1 MEIKFNVTGNDRKAL
16 VKAIADISGEAS
28 KYLGAPSFAYQIGD
42 CYTVSK
48 NGDLSVSDS
57 ADKAKVDSLVE
68 ELYRRGF
75 ESETAAAE
83 TENISD
89 NIIELRFPKT
99 DFSETT
105 VDNLRKLI
113 AAKGSLIKEALGIDT
128 LEVKEQES
136 RVGFAWFQKET
147 PHEDL
152 KQYRIFLSALIKMA
166 KEQKRVTAK
175 ETEVT
180 NKKYAFRCFLLRL
193 GFIGAEYKTARK
205 TLLRNFEGSSA
216 FKDGKKKE
224 ATSDTAEALA
234 DERLIL
240 ELNGIYDD
248 AELAEAIED
257 ARLIH
262 ELNAM

>member
-16 VKAIADISGEAS
+16 VKAIADISGQTS
-28 KYLGAPSFAYQIGD
+28 KYLGAPNFAYQIGD
-42 CYTVSK
+42 CYIVSK
-48 NGDLSVSDS
+48 NGDLSVLDE
-57 ADKAKVDSLVE
+57 ADKANVNALVE

-75 ESETAAAE
+75 ESEAAAE
-83 TENISD
+83 SVD
-89 NIIELRFPKT
+89 NEGVIEVQFPRT
-99 DFSETT
+99 GFSETT
-105 VDNLRKLI
+105 VDNLKKLI
-113 AAKGSLIKEALGIDT
+113 ASKGSLIKESLGINT
-128 LEVKEQES
+128 LEVKEYDD
-136 RVGFAWFQKET
+136 RIGFPWFETGMHNENMKEY
-147 PHEDL
+147 HV
-152 KQYRIFLSALIKMA
+152 FLEALIKMA

-224 ATSDTAEALA
+224 ATSDTSEALA

-240 ELNGIYDD
+240 ELNGIDDD

>member
-42 CYTVSK
+42 CYTLSK
-48 NGDLSVSDS
+48 NGDLTVSDS
-57 ADKAKVDSLVE
+57 ADKAKVDALVE

-83 TENISD
+83 SVDDEGV
-89 NIIELRFPKT
+89 IEVQFPRT
-99 DFSETT
+99 GFSEIT

-113 AAKGSLIKEALGIDT
+113 ASKGSLIKEALGINT
-128 LEVKEQES
+128 LEVKEYDDHI
-136 RVGFAWFQKET
+136 GFPWFKAET
-147 PHEDL
+147 PHEDV
-152 KQYRIFLSALIKMA
+152 KEYSVFLEALIKMA

-224 ATSDTAEALA
+224 ATPDTSEALA

-240 ELNGIYDD
+240 ELKGIDDD